1 MKKFR
6 VLVLGRDRWLYGKRG
21 IFHKRRRPAVKMSVS
36 PEFVSQLGKPVKL
49 TVRGIEVGEPVV
61 LPERMRGETRTVV
74 IHFKKSL
81 DGRDE

>member
-6 VLVLGRDRWLYGKRG
+6 VVVLGRDRWLYGKRG
-21 IFHKRRRPAVKMSVS
+21 IFHKRRRPPVKMSVS
-36 PEFVSQLGKPVKL
+36 PEFFSSLQEPVK
-49 TVRGIEVGEPVV
+49 

-81 DGRDE
+81 DGWDE